1 MNKPQAVQKVDE
13 IEPLA
18 VIRPAIG
25 KMVSLNGSQAIL
37 QIDTGV
43 IGGLETESGRAEL
56 GTLVTIRTPQSIVV
70 GVISGLSTPM
80 PSTDLADPEMRLAEL
95 ELVGEIQDTPDQYQS
110 LFRRGISNYPSL
122 GDKAY
127 PATKSEIKMVYD
139 PGKRAKVAIGVLHQN
154 PSMNAHILV
163 DQLLSK
169 HFAVLGTT
177 GSGKSCGLALILRG
191 ILQQSDN
198 ARVVLLDPHGEYRST
213 FGNAAEVITPENLD
227 LPYWLLNQEEIVEVL
242 VGTDSLREE
251 QIDILGSLIPEA
263 KRLYS
268 SGGGGNSS
276 VSLRRMGSLTRVSL
290 DTPTPYRMS
299 DVMILLDNMA
309 GKLSRT
315 NDVLPFRRLKNRI
328 EHLSVDGRY
337 AFMFGNLQVLDNM
350 TEVLSRIF
358 RIPKNGK
365 PITIVDLSGV
375 PSEIVN
381 VVVSVLARM
390 AFELA
395 IWSNGQ
401 VPLTLVCEEAHRYV
415 PRDNSLGFEPTKRAL
430 SRIAKEG
437 RKYGVS
443 LGLVSQRPS
452 EISATILSQCNTV
465 FAMRMTNQVDQQ
477 FVNAAV
483 SVSSG
488 NLLDFLPSLGDT
500 EAIAIGEGVSLPM
513 RLTFNHLDKKYQPTG
528 KSVDDSDATQ
538 DSNQDDDF
546 LEEIVTTWRCRKRKI
561 DQPES

>member
-1 MNKPQAVQKVDE
+1 
-13 IEPLA
+13 
-18 VIRPAIG
+18 
-25 KMVSLNGSQAIL
+25 
-37 QIDTGV
+37 
-43 IGGLETESGRAEL
+43 
-56 GTLVTIRTPQSIVV
+56 VTIKTPQSTVV

-95 ELVGEIQDTPDQYQS
+95 ELVGEIQDEPDQYQS
-110 LFRRGISNYPSL
+110 LFRRGITSYPSL

-127 PATKSEIKMVYD
+127 PATKTEIEMVYD
-139 PGKRAKVAIGVLHQN
+139 PGERAKVAIGTLHQN
-154 PSMNAHILV
+154 PSMDAYVLV

-198 ARVVLLDPHGEYRST
+198 ARVILLDPHGEYRST
-213 FGNAAEVITPENLD
+213 FGDSAEVITPENLD
-227 LPYWLLNQEEIVEVL
+227 LPYWLLNQDEIVEVL
-242 VGTDSLREE
+242 VGDDSLREE
-251 QIDILGSLIPEA
+251 QIDIMATLIPEA

-276 VSLRRMGSLTRVSL
+276 VSLRRMGSLSRVSL

-309 GKLSRT
+309 GKLGRS
-315 NDVLPFRRLKNRI
+315 NDVLPFRRLRNRI
-328 EHLSVDGRY
+328 EHLGVDGRY

-350 TEVLSRIF
+350 TDVLARIF
-358 RIPKNGK
+358 RIPKDGK

-395 IWSNGQ
+395 LWSNGR

-415 PRDNSLGFEPTKRAL
+415 PRDSSLGFEPTKRAL

-465 FAMRMTNQVDQQ
+465 FAMRMSNQVDQQ

-500 EAIAIGEGVSLPM
+500 EAIAIGEGVTLPM
-513 RLTFNHLDKKYQPTG
+513 RLAFNHLDKKYQPTG
-528 KSVDDSDATQ
+528 KSADDTDSTPDSD
-538 DSNQDDDF
+538 QDDDF
-546 LEEIVTTWRCRKRKI
+546 LEEVVTTWRCQKRKSEQSE
-561 DQPES
+561 D